1 MKFTF
6 EESVLDRL
14 IIHKVGNKAA
24 EENYY
29 LAREETTTDD
39 ELKDLLTH
47 YFLSAFKSEELY
59 HFYHDSNLDLNE
71 VYSFVSGIFN
81 DPESLPE
88 NSVSL
93 AKYLYNQSVHP
104 QIKGGEFYVVYF
116 KDCTYDGE
124 TMDAVGL
131 FKSENKV
138 TYLAVEQ
145 GKDGFDIEQREGINI
160 NKLDKG
166 CVIFNTEKQ
175 NGYIITIV
183 DNTNKGYE
191 AQYWKDDFLN
201 VLIIN
206 NEFQQTNQFLG
217 IAKRFVTEKLPD
229 TFEVTKADQIDM
241 LNRSVQYFK
250 THEQFEKNDF
260 EKEVFQDNNVIDSFR
275 DFDSSFRMDN
285 EVELSDRF
293 DISPQA
299 VKKQARVFKSVLK
312 LDRNFHIYIHG
323 NRNLIEQGIDEN
335 GRKFYKIYYKEES

>member
-6 EESVLDRL
+6 EDAVLDKI

-29 LAREETTTDD
+29 IAKEKTAVDD
-39 ELKDLLTH
+39 EIKNLLTN

-59 HFYHDSNLDLNE
+59 HFFHDSNLDLNE
-71 VYSFVSGIFN
+71 VYSFVSDIF
-81 DPESLPE
+81 DDAKSLYD
-88 NSVSL
+88 NSVNL
-93 AKYLYNQSVHP
+93 AKHLYNQSVHP
-104 QIKGGEFYVVYF
+104 KIKGGELYVVYF

-124 TMDAVGL
+124 TLDAVGL
-131 FKSENKV
+131 FKSENKE
-138 TYLAVEQ
+138 TYLTVEQ
-145 GKDGFDIEQREGINI
+145 ADDGFDIEKREGINI

-166 CVIFNTEKQ
+166 CLIFNIEKEK
-175 NGYIITIV
+175 GYVLTIV

-206 NEFQQTNQFLG
+206 NEFQQTNEFLG
-217 IAKRFVTEKLPD
+217 IAKRFVTERMPD
-229 TFEVTKADQIDM
+229 TFEVSKADQIDI
-241 LNRSVQYFK
+241 LNRSVEYFK
-250 THEQFEKNDF
+250 SHEQFDKADF
-260 EKEVFQDNNVIDSFR
+260 ENKVFQDNNVIDSFR
-275 DFDSSFRMDN
+275 DFDNFFRVEN
-285 EVELSDRF
+285 EVELPDSF

-323 NRNLIEQGIDEN
+323 NRNLIEQGVDEN
-335 GRKFYKIYYKEES
+335 GRKYYKIYYQEES